1 MTSKKKIGAKKKK
14 STWKASSLVPTLAC
28 CPLELGSSTKKPASF
43 PLVTLPRKSKNGGTG
58 EAMGRKKDI
67 EDRKNARR
75 YTEKIIDFRHIPCY
89 NCIVWRVFMVVS
101 MTIKNADDALITA
114 LKSVCALYPE
124 VTVSIKEQI
133 SPVDELKAEKV
144 AIMKALENGTLKT
157 FASMDEY
164 EAAHGL

>member
-1 MTSKKKIGAKKKK
+1 
-14 STWKASSLVPTLAC
+14 
-28 CPLELGSSTKKPASF
+28 
-43 PLVTLPRKSKNGGTG
+43 
-58 EAMGRKKDI
+58 
-67 EDRKNARR
+67 
-75 YTEKIIDFRHIPCY
+75 
-89 NCIVWRVFMVVS
+89 MVVS

-124 VTVSIKEQI
+124 VTVSIKERI

-144 AIMKALENGTLKT
+144 AIMKALESGTLKT

>member
-14 STWKASSLVPTLAC
+14 STWKASSLVPTLA
-28 CPLELGSSTKKPASF
+28 
-43 PLVTLPRKSKNGGTG
+43 VTLWNLVQVQRNRRPSPLYVPTPKLHVG
-58 EAMGRKKDI
+58 ERAKLWVEKKDI

-144 AIMKALENGTLKT
+144 AIMKALESGTLKT

>member
-43 PLVTLPRKSKNGGTG
+43 PFMYAYPEKLYLG
-58 EAMGRKKDI
+58 ERAKLWVEKDI
-67 EDRKNARR
+67 EDRKTPRR

-89 NCIVWRVFMVVS
+89 NCIVWRGFMVVS

-144 AIMKALENGTLKT
+144 AIMKALESGTLKT

>member
-14 STWKASSLVPTLAC
+14 STWKASSLVPTLA
-28 CPLELGSSTKKPASF
+28 
-43 PLVTLPRKSKNGGTG
+43 VTLWNLVQVQRNRCPSPLYAPTPKLYVG
-58 EAMGRKKDI
+58 ERAKLWVKKDI
-67 EDRKNARR
+67 EDRKTPRR

-144 AIMKALENGTLKT
+144 AIMKALESGTLKT

>member
-14 STWKASSLVPTLAC
+14 STWKASSLVPTLA
-28 CPLELGSSTKKPASF
+28 
-43 PLVTLPRKSKNGGTG
+43 VTLWNLVQVQRDRRPSPLYVPTPKSFLG
-58 EAMGRKKDI
+58 EPAKLWVEKKDI

>member
-14 STWKASSLVPTLAC
+14 STWKASSLMPTLAC

-43 PLVTLPRKSKNGGTG
+43 PFICAYPEKLYLG
-58 EAMGRKKDI
+58 ERAKLWVKKDI
-67 EDRKNARR
+67 EDRKTPRR

-144 AIMKALENGTLKT
+144 AIMKALESGTLKT